1 MNNICWICGVHA
13 DSGEHRMKQSN
24 MKTLFGKNRKND
36 LLFLQMKIKFFHYSR
51 IYNFK
56 KSNGLLLLSGN

>member
-36 LLFLQMKIKFFHYSR
+36 LLFFTDENKVFPLQ
-51 IYNFK
+51 
-56 KSNGLLLLSGN
+56 SNI